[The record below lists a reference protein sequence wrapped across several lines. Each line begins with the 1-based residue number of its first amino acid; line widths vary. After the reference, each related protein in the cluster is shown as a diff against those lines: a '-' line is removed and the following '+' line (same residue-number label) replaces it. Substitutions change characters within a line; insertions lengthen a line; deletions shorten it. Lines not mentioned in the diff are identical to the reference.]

1 MHDGRTPPP
10 DRSALNKRFVTRLS
24 ASATRRAIGPTEMTL
39 LARTQILRT
48 DPGITFGGVPIVEGE
63 QIVGVVYG
71 AEGQIGRMALP
82 KLYDLVFTDRRLV
95 GIVTVKMGT
104 ARLAGQLLGGVI
116 GQAIA
121 ASVAKGGA
129 DKKRMAYAGM
139 PLDQVVAQDS
149 ANFAVPYDLIE
160 NPQIKGVF
168 SKRLDMRVRGKRSVF
183 RLPQDYVPQTE
194 ALINR
199 LFPVSNR

>member
-1 MHDGRTPPP
+1 M
-10 DRSALNKRFVTRLS
+10 L
-24 ASATRRAIGPTEMTL
+24 
-39 LARTQILRT
+39 
-48 DPGITFGGVPIVEGE
+48 EGE
-63 QIVGVVYG
+63 KIVGVVYG
-71 AEGQIGRMALP
+71 AEGQVGRMALP

-95 GIVTVKMGT
+95 GIVTVKTGT

-129 DKKRMAYAGM
+129 DKKRMAYSGM

-149 ANFAVPYDLIE
+149 ANFAVLYNSIE
-160 NPQIKGVF
+160 NPQVKGMF

-183 RLPQDYVPQTE
+183 RLPKDDVAQTE
-194 ALINR
+194 ALVNR